1 MRVAIV
7 HYWFLVLGGGE
18 RVVETL
24 GDMFPQADIFV
35 LFADPESIPESL
47 RSHKITTSILNR
59 SKLARRFSRQLFPL
73 YPAAIE
79 LLDLSGYDLIITS
92 DSPPIKGV
100 RTRPGQ
106 LHICYCHTPGRYI
119 WDSHASFKE
128 SLPALT
134 RPFFS
139 MLTWYVRR
147 WDWRAAQRVEVF
159 VANSNF
165 VAKRIKMFYQR
176 DSVVIYPPCNTTSGF
191 ISDTHDDYYL
201 HVGRLVASK
210 RVDLLIEACNRLGRK
225 LLIAGTGREEQTLR
239 PGAGPTVKFRG
250 RVDDYELP
258 GIYARCRALLFAAE
272 EDFGIVPVEAQSY
285 GRPVIAYGAGG
296 SLETVRTAESGEAP
310 TGIYFNEQ
318 TVESLMDGILR
329 FEAAEKSFD
338 PIAIQ
343 EFARTFDS
351 EVFVRKMRR
360 LIDQNWAELC
370 QSRTA
375 TIYNSHTIQS
385 SKRPA

>member
-18 RVVETL
+18 RVVEIL
-24 GDMFPQADIFV
+24 GEMFPEADIFV
-35 LFADPESIPESL
+35 LLADPESIPPGL
-47 RSHKITTSILNR
+47 RSRRITTSFLNR
-59 SKLARRFSRQLFPL
+59 SKLARNFSRQLFPL

-79 LLDLSGYDLIITS
+79 LFDLSEYDVIITS
-92 DSPPIKGV
+92 DSPPIKGI

-106 LHICYCHTPGRYI
+106 LHICYCHTPGRFI
-119 WDSHASFKE
+119 WDRHESFKD

-147 WDWRAAQRVEVF
+147 WDWRAAQRVQVF

-165 VAKRIKMFYQR
+165 VAKRIKTFYQR

-191 ISDTHDDYYL
+191 ISETHDDYYL
-201 HVGRLVASK
+201 HVGRLVAAK
-210 RVDLLIEACNRLGRK
+210 RVDLLIEACKRLGRK
-225 LLIAGTGREEQTLR
+225 LLIAGTGRDEHALR
-239 PGAGPTVKFRG
+239 SIAGPTVKFRG
-250 RVDDYELP
+250 RVDDFELP
-258 GIYARCRALLFAAE
+258 GLYARCRALLFAAE

-296 SLETVRTAESGEAP
+296 SLETVRTAKSGEPP
-310 TGIYFNEQ
+310 TGIYFHEQ
-318 TVESLMDGILR
+318 TVESVMDGILR

-343 EFARTFDS
+343 QFARTFDS
-351 EVFVRKMRR
+351 EVFVRKMRG
-360 LIDQNWAELC
+360 LIDQNWAEMR
-370 QSRTA
+370 SSIA
-375 TIYNSHTIQS
+375 VPIYNSQTIQS